1 MSIFNQIV
9 ELQSNDTI
17 EKNQYL
23 KSKFSEILLKKEEL
37 EGIFSVIDY
46 IVEQIRDS
54 DNLDKIN
61 YDFFISLNYKNS
73 PTPELKINF
82 TYLSYNLINKEFNY
96 FTNKGYDYFLNFSD
110 FVKNVDNKINQF
122 FEYICKL
129 SSELCKLFHSFLKE
143 LFKIENELQILK
155 FNTCVSYLKSFKL
168 TKEQIDQNF
177 IDNIL
182 HDKSLLF
189 KIIKVDSKK
198 LNIQTEDYCTN
209 FNRIIEEIREDNN
222 IEENIIKLKSYFS
235 KNIVFLH
242 DKNKFLESIDLHI
255 ENIYKH
261 DSFNINRFAEYINI
275 KNNLN
280 HF

>member
-9 ELQSNDTI
+9 ELQSDDTI

-23 KSKFSEILLKKEEL
+23 KTKFSEILLKKEEL
-37 EGIFSVIDY
+37 KGIFSVINS
-46 IVEQIRDS
+46 IVDKIRDA

-129 SSELCKLFHSFLKE
+129 SSELCQLFHSFLKE

-198 LNIQTEDYCTN
+198 LKIETQDYSTH
-209 FNRIIEEIREDNN
+209 FNTIIENIKDNCN
-222 IEENIIKLKSYFS
+222 IEENIEKLKSYLS
-235 KNIVFLH
+235 KNIIFLH
-242 DKNKFLESIDLHI
+242 KYNDFLNSIDLHI